1 MDKLIFTAMSGAK
14 QTVHRQEVIAQNLAN
29 ASTSGYR
36 AAMFAAR
43 AVPAGGAP
51 GSNRAFA
58 AEGTLGADLTA
69 GPLQRT
75 GRELDVAVEGNAW
88 LVVQGSDGREA
99 YTRAG
104 ALQVD
109 QSGVLKAPGG
119 FVVMGDGGPIE
130 IPQDTQVS
138 IARDGTVSAI
148 PNTGSKNAVVTVGRI
163 KLATL
168 SPKEI
173 VRGDDG
179 LFRSANGNPAV
190 ADERATLVSGTL
202 EGSNVNSVEAMVGMI
217 GAARQFEMQM
227 RMITTADTN
236 ARSAAQL
243 LSLGN

>member
-14 QTVHRQEVIAQNLAN
+14 QVVNRQDAIAQNLAN

-36 AAMFAAR
+36 AAMYAAR
-43 AVPAGGAP
+43 AVPAGA
-51 GSNRAFA
+51 GSARAFVQ
-58 AEGTLGADLTA
+58 EGTMGVDLTS
-69 GPLQRT
+69 GPVQRT

-88 LVVQGSDGREA
+88 LAVQGSDGREA

-104 ALQVD
+104 ALQLD
-109 QSGVLKAPGG
+109 QNGILRAPGG
-119 FVVMGDGGPIE
+119 FAVMGDGGPIE
-130 IPQDTQVS
+130 IPQDTQIS
-138 IARDGTVSAI
+138 IARDGTVSAV
-148 PNTGSKNAVVTVGRI
+148 PDTGSKNAVVSVGRI

-168 SPKEI
+168 NPKEV

-179 LFRSANGNPAV
+179 LFRNTSGTPAE
-190 ADERATLVSGTL
+190 ADDRASLVSGAL
-202 EGSNVNSVEAMVGMI
+202 EGSNVNPVEAMVGMI

-227 RMITTADTN
+227 RMISTADTN

>member
-1 MDKLIFTAMSGAK
+1 
-14 QTVHRQEVIAQNLAN
+14 
-29 ASTSGYR
+29 
-36 AAMFAAR
+36 
-43 AVPAGGAP
+43 
-51 GSNRAFA
+51 
-58 AEGTLGADLTA
+58 
-69 GPLQRT
+69 
-75 GRELDVAVEGNAW
+75 
-88 LVVQGSDGREA
+88 VQGSDGREA

-109 QSGVLKAPGG
+109 QSGLLRAPGG

-138 IARDGTVSAI
+138 IARDGTVSAT

-168 SPKEI
+168 NPKEV

-179 LFRSANGNPAV
+179 LFRAADGNPVA
-190 ADERATLVSGTL
+190 ADERARLVSGTL
-202 EGSNVNSVEAMVGMI
+202 EGSNVNTVEAMVGMI
-217 GAARQFEMQM
+217 SAARQFEMQM

>member
-14 QTVHRQEVIAQNLAN
+14 QAVHRQDAIAQNLAN
-29 ASTSGYR
+29 VSTSGYR

-43 AVPAGGAP
+43 AVPVAGVA
-51 GSNRAFA
+51 GSARAFA
-58 AEGTLGADLTA
+58 QEGTMGADLSA

-88 LVVQGSDGREA
+88 LAVQGSDGREA

-109 QSGVLKAPGG
+109 QNGVLRAPGG
-119 FVVMGDGGPIE
+119 FAVMGDGGPIE
-130 IPQDTQVS
+130 IPQDTQVT
-138 IARDGTVSAI
+138 IARDGTVSAT
-148 PNTGSKNAVVTVGRI
+148 PDTGSKNAVVSVGRI
-163 KLATL
+163 KLATIN
-168 SPKEI
+168 PKEV

-179 LFRSANGNPAV
+179 LFRTASGVPAE
-190 ADERATLVSGTL
+190 ADDRASLVPGTL
-202 EGSNVNSVEAMVGMI
+202 EGSNVNAVEAMVGMI

>member
-1 MDKLIFTAMSGAK
+1 MDRLIFTAMSGAK
-14 QTVHRQEVIAQNLAN
+14 QVVQRQEIIAQNLAN

-36 AAMFAAR
+36 AATFAAR
-43 AVPAGGAP
+43 AVPVGGA
-51 GSNRAFA
+51 GTTRAFA
-58 AEGTLGADLTA
+58 QEGTMGADLTA
-69 GPLQRT
+69 GLLQRT

-88 LVVQGSDGREA
+88 LAVQGSDGREA

-109 QSGVLKAPGG
+109 QSGLLRAPGG

-138 IARDGTVSAI
+138 IARDGTVSAT

-168 SPKEI
+168 NPKEV

-179 LFRSANGNPAV
+179 LFRAADGNPVA
-190 ADERATLVSGTL
+190 ADERARLVSGTL
-202 EGSNVNSVEAMVGMI
+202 EGSNVNTVEAMVGMI
-217 GAARQFEMQM
+217 SAARQFEMQM

>member
-14 QTVHRQEVIAQNLAN
+14 QVTQRQDVIAQNLAN
-29 ASTSGYR
+29 VSTSGYR

-43 AVPAGGAP
+43 AVPAGA
-51 GSNRAFA
+51 SQTRALA
-58 AEGTLGADLTA
+58 QESTVGADFSG
-69 GPLQRT
+69 GPIQRT
-75 GRELDVAVEGNAW
+75 GRELDVAMEGNAW
-88 LVVQGSDGREA
+88 LAVQGRDGREA

-104 ALQVD
+104 ALQTD
-109 QSGVLKAPGG
+109 QNGVLRAPGG

-130 IPQDTQVS
+130 IPQDTQIT

-148 PNTGSKNAVVTVGRI
+148 PSTGSKNAVVNVGRI
-163 KLATL
+163 KLVTL
-168 SPKEI
+168 EAKDA

-179 LFRSANGNPAV
+179 LFRSSSGQALE
-190 ADERATLVSGTL
+190 ADPRAQLVPGAL
-202 EGSNVNSVEAMVGMI
+202 EGSNVNAVEAMVGMI